1 MNKKLKRLLN
11 ILFYIFIIILLL
23 VLYKNNNDFNY
34 KNNINNIKTYN
45 KYKDYKYVTINLKNS
60 KLNRLSIKNNKKEY
74 YVYTLNIDNKNI
86 LLYLN
91 KKTTLNKKVG
101 VIKYKDDLI
110 SKDLKSSFENED
122 DIKYEK
128 GYYSNINY
136 DKNINV
142 LNIKLYLLIGII
154 VLSLIFILIEI
165 LLFLKKV

>member
-1 MNKKLKRLLN
+1 MNKKLRRLLN
-11 ILFYIFIIILLL
+11 ILFYIFIIILLFI
-23 VLYKNNNDFNY
+23 LYKNNNDFNY
-34 KNNINNIKTYN
+34 KNNINSIKTYN

-91 KKTTLNKKVG
+91 KKTTLNTKVG
-101 VIKYKDDLI
+101 VIKYNDDLI

-165 LLFLKKV
+165 ILFFKKV